1 MTSHSLSNRM
11 TRAIKLDVHLFEE
24 VEADSGATGQALL
37 AVIAVSVATGIGAG
51 LASLGRGGGAPFFLA
66 LAGGVV
72 SSIAGWL
79 AWSFLTYF
87 IGTRIFKG
95 PATSATWGELLRAIG
110 FSTSPGVFRIFFFI
124 PIVGGII
131 SLVASVWSL
140 IAGVIA
146 VRQALD
152 FSTGRAVLTVAAG
165 FIAYLLIIGV
175 MFTLVGIGAGGVP
188 AF

>member
-1 MTSHSLSNRM
+1 MTPHSLSNRM

-51 LASLGRGGGAPFFLA
+51 MASLGRGVAPFFLA
-66 LAGGVV
+66 LVGGVV

-79 AWSFLTYF
+79 AWSFLTYL

-131 SLVASVWSL
+131 SLVASVW
-140 IAGVIA
+140 
-146 VRQALD
+146 
-152 FSTGRAVLTVAAG
+152 
-165 FIAYLLIIGV
+165 
-175 MFTLVGIGAGGVP
+175 
-188 AF
+188 